1 MSLEDVR
8 EESCST
14 PPERWKATEGDE
26 NDEKGGASTAKHD
39 YYNNIPNGTK
49 WYKHVKNLM
58 KTNTG

>member
-14 PPERWKATEGDE
+14 PPEGWKATEGYE
-26 NDEKGGASTAKHD
+26 NDEKGGASTAKDD
-39 YYNNIPNGTK
+39 YYNITNGTK
-49 WYKHVKNLM
+49 CYKHVKNLM